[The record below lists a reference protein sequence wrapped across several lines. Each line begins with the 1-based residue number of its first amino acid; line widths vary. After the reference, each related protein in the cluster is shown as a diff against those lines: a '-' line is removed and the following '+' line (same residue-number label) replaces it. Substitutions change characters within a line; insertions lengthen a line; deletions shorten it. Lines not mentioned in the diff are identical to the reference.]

1 LICNKVPAIAAQA
14 IGTAQWVA
22 RRQLTFPA
30 SRDETMGFRTL
41 QKRVTEQNSFSQEVV
56 LFVLNFQEGRLLM
69 SRMIAKGVNGIAT
82 KRRFNK
88 QQGLTLGESLL
99 VLGVSALIAVSA
111 YGAFRFANSDVAAND
126 MGRGA
131 VTLAS
136 QIKRTL
142 GAAGSYS
149 SVTATSIK
157 DAGLVPS
164 GWKHDGTDLR
174 DNYGNVV
181 AINGATSSFALAFQ
195 DMSAADCAKVISQFE
210 GVAYK
215 LNVGTAAG
223 AAAGVISGG
232 SVYKAADG
240 TLTGATIASGCAE
253 AGRKIAMEVR

>member
-1 LICNKVPAIAAQA
+1 MSPRIVNESNSIA
-14 IGTAQWVA
+14 G
-22 RRQLTFPA
+22 
-30 SRDETMGFRTL
+30 G
-41 QKRVTEQNSFSQEVV
+41 VT
-56 LFVLNFQEGRLLM
+56 
-69 SRMIAKGVNGIAT
+69 T
-82 KRRFNK
+82 KRKFGK
-88 QQGLTLGESLL
+88 QHGLTLGESLL

-142 GAAGSYS
+142 GSTGSYA
-149 SVTATSIK
+149 SVSATSIK

-164 GWKHDGTDLR
+164 GWKHDGSDLR

-181 AINGATSSFALAFQ
+181 AVSGSTASFALTFQ
-195 DMSAADCAKVISQFE
+195 DMSPADCAKVISQFE

-215 LNVGTAAG
+215 INVGTAAG
-223 AAAGVISGG
+223 GSAGVISGG

-240 TLTGATIASGCAE
+240 TLTGATISSGCAE
-253 AGRKIAMEVR
+253 ATRKIAMEVR

>member
-1 LICNKVPAIAAQA
+1 MSFKSPIESC
-14 IGTAQWVA
+14 
-22 RRQLTFPA
+22 
-30 SRDETMGFRTL
+30 S
-41 QKRVTEQNSFSQEVV
+41 KR
-56 LFVLNFQEGRLLM
+56 
-69 SRMIAKGVNGIAT
+69 K
-82 KRRFNK
+82 FNK
-88 QQGLTLGESLL
+88 QHGLTLGESLL
-99 VLGVSALIAVSA
+99 VLGVAALIAVSA

-142 GAAGSYS
+142 GSSGSYA
-149 SVTATSIK
+149 SVSATSIK
-157 DAGLVPS
+157 DAGLIPT

-181 AINGATSSFALAFQ
+181 SINGSAGSFAMAFQ
-195 DMSAADCAKVISQFE
+195 DLSPSDCAKVISQFE

-215 LNVGTAAG
+215 INVGTAAG

-240 TLTGATIASGCAE
+240 TLTGATISTGCAE
-253 AGRKIAMEVR
+253 ATRKIAMEVR